1 MTPFSDNFNKFRM
14 NTKYQNILSDSE
26 CLSQEQAN
34 AYLAD
39 NLSREEKYRIE
50 QHLISCQLCR
60 DEIEGLLLMNDK
72 ENLPKIIAQL
82 NSKIE
87 KRIKRENQS
96 AILRIKKSPDF
107 RIKRILAIAAA
118 VVLLFSIGYFVR
130 FSMLTKSDEQ
140 IAELTQNKSDEKS
153 EFPIN
158 ANKTEGEPILT
169 KSPADKSELKS
180 KKTVTLQNKSE
191 IVSAKSNTPVEEYFK
206 NALPHNEPD
215 LNTNAISDVK
225 EEIVTDNLTESEQ
238 ATNDDMTNRSI
249 GTGSEKS
256 KKDIQSSSL
265 SSTSPMVEEVTADY
279 SKKSSKIESENA
291 GELFLTAKD
300 SFDSGK
306 YKAAISMFRKV
317 QTLDDYRLWEDAQ
330 WFEALS
336 LLKNNN
342 KREARKLLQKI
353 STSNSRYKGDATDK
367 LKEQE

>member
-1 MTPFSDNFNKFRM
+1 M
-14 NTKYQNILSDSE
+14 NTKYKNIFSDSQ
-26 CLSQEQAN
+26 CITHEQAE
-34 AYLAD
+34 AYISEA
-39 NLSREEKYRIE
+39 LSREEKYRVE
-50 QHLISCQLCR
+50 QHLISCQICR
-60 DEIEGLLLMNDK
+60 DEIEGLLIIDNTN
-72 ENLPKIIAQL
+72 NLHKIVAQL
-82 NSKIE
+82 NTKIDN
-87 KRIKRENQS
+87 RIKRENQS
-96 AILRIKKSPDF
+96 TILRIKKSPDF

-118 VVLLFSIGYFVR
+118 VIFLFSIGYILR

-140 IAELTQNKSDEKS
+140 IAELTQNKSDEKF

-206 NALPHNEPD
+206 NELPLNEPD
-215 LNTNAISDVK
+215 LNTIAISDVK

-238 ATNDDMTNRSI
+238 VTNDDMTNRSV

-265 SSTSPMVEEVTADY
+265 SSTSPTVEEVTADY

-291 GELFLTAKD
+291 GELFLQAKVM
-300 SFDSGK
+300 FDSGN
-306 YKAAISMFRKV
+306 YKESLPIFRKI
-317 QTLDDYRLWEDAQ
+317 QTLDNYLLWEDAQ